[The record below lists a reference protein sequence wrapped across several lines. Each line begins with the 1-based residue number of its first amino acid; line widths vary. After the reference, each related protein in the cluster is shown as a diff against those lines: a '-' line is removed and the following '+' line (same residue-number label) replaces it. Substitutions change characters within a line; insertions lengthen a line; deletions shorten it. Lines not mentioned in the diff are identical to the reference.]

1 MTDNTP
7 EGLPPLA
14 DLSEALARGREPR
27 KLWPV
32 LHSVDDTTKSDAIA
46 HTDADSPSP
55 CRRIALALI
64 RLAYAVALVSMTRSK
79 P

>member
-1 MTDNTP
+1 MTNTP

-32 LHSVDDTTKSDAIA
+32 LHSVEGRIDDAPVWWESWPALWCFTAAILV
-46 HTDADSPSP
+46 
-55 CRRIALALI
+55 LAGVM
-64 RLAYAVALVSMTRSK
+64 LAK
-79 P
+79 C